1 MVGTKYLL
9 YILFPAIQ
17 AISHKDHQTNVLAT
31 ENKNLRNKQ
40 QMIMLFSVLF
50 KNIVVHS
57 TICLISVGFY
67 YLCSNQRV

>member
-1 MVGTKYLL
+1 MIDTKYLL

-40 QMIMLFSVLF
+40 QMIMLFFRFIQEYCSAFYSLF
-50 KNIVVHS
+50 NIG
-57 TICLISVGFY
+57 GF
-67 YLCSNQRV
+67 LLFMQ